1 MPGLIAWL
9 QISDQTTS
17 RDMLWQK
24 QPTLIP
30 KVPVAQKLKY
40 LSYQMQIRTTL
51 KHLEVLPA
59 PTPLGP
65 LFVFLIITVAPN
77 ENGWYH
83 CSLTKIISLAIRN
96 VGSQSENKKDCS
108 AKQSFCL

>member
-40 LSYQMQIRTTL
+40 LSHQMQIRDTL

-77 ENGWYH
+77 ENGWYC
-83 CSLTKIISLAIRN
+83 CSLMKIISLAIIRN
-96 VGSQSENKKDCS
+96 LGRQSEKK
-108 AKQSFCL
+108 KKVL